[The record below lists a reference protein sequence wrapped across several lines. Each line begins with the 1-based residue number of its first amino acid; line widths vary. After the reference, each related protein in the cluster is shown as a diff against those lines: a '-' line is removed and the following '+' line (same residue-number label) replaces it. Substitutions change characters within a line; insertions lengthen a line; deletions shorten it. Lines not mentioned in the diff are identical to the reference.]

1 MMTLEDWKKRD
12 DLQAELKHILTLPA
26 FRGALEALTDF
37 AAPKPSP
44 APQGV
49 DLALW
54 GALMNARREGFFDAL
69 RNFQALTEMAAQP
82 AELPAPWTETKENKE

>member
-1 MMTLEDWKKRD
+1 MMTLEEWKKRD
-12 DLQAELKHILTLPA
+12 DLQQELKQILTLPA
-26 FRGALEALTDF
+26 FRGAIDALTDF

-69 RNFQALTEMAAQP
+69 RNFQALTEMAAKP
-82 AELPAPWTETKENKE
+82 VELPEPWTETKETKE

>member
-1 MMTLEDWKKRD
+1 MMTIEDWKKRD

-37 AAPKPSP
+37 ASPKPT
-44 APQGV
+44 ATPQGV

-54 GALMNARREGFFDAL
+54 GALMNARREGFFDCL
-69 RNFQALTEMAAQP
+69 RNFQALTEMAAKP
-82 AELPAPWTETKENKE
+82 AELPAPWTENKEIKE

>member
-12 DLQAELKHILTLPA
+12 DLQAELKQILTLPA
-26 FRGALEALTDF
+26 FRGAMEALTDF
-37 AAPKPSP
+37 ASPKPSP
-44 APQGV
+44 APAGV

-69 RNFQALTEMAAQP
+69 RNFQVLTEMAAKP
-82 AELPAPWTETKENKE
+82 AELPAPWTETKEIKE

>member
-12 DLQAELKHILTLPA
+12 DLQAELKQILTLPA

-37 AAPKPSP
+37 ASPKPVP

-49 DLALW
+49 DLSLW
-54 GALMNARREGFFDAL
+54 GALLNARREGFFDAL
-69 RNFQALTEMAAQP
+69 RNFQALTDMAAKP